1 MAQEISPELQ
11 NQMVQFQQVQQQ
23 LQIHAGQRVQYE
35 AKLREIEVTLEELK
49 TAKEDATI
57 FKSIGTLLVEAE
69 DREAIAKELEEHKET
84 LNIRLEGLKKQEK
97 SLQERFQELQKTIS
111 EAITRSGQSG

>member
-35 AKLREIEVTLEELK
+35 AKLHEIDVTLEELK
-49 TAKEDATI
+49 NAKEGAKI

-111 EAITRSGQSG
+111 EAITLSG